1 MGQSFSKANAGKSSA
16 EFGKHHVVYDSTLN
30 LYYKPTIENDTF
42 VIREFRVEDGD
53 TVHDL
58 KVVVDYIVGSGQ
70 HTNSHMVSENGFLY
84 QAPITFYTQQGKW
97 DLAPGFEQGFNSR
110 FARIIGVECITCH
123 NGLPRFDVSSENRY
137 VQMKEGIDCERCHG
151 PGSIHVREKMNGNI
165 IDTSKYIDYTIVN
178 PKKLERELQMDLC
191 QRCHLQGVS
200 VVEDERNY
208 HEYRPGMKLS
218 EYMNVFLP
226 RYSNA
231 ETQFIMASQADRL
244 QMSACYELSEMTC
257 ITCHN
262 PHVSV
267 TETAMSVF
275 NAKCLMCHNQD
286 HDCSRNPEDANGSN
300 LGCISCHMAQSESID
315 IPHVSI
321 TDHFIRRTPKNDK
334 VEVDETDLSRIQDFI
349 GIECLTDERP
359 DDLLMAKGYLAFYEK
374 FSPRTFVLDSAFKR
388 LSRIEDCAPDAIDTK
403 IHFLYLSKSYE
414 PLRTYWKSCVKSND
428 LKAWTAYRVGEAFRH
443 SGNME
448 MAIRFF
454 NSAVENKPHNL
465 DFLNKQAAALAALGR
480 PSEARQKYGVLL
492 KLQPRNEV
500 ALSNLAF
507 LEMQF
512 GNFNLADSLLK
523 QAVDL
528 DPDYLP
534 AKKNQVG
541 LLIATYKQTE
551 ALELLLKLS
560 KQFPSDQELKSL
572 INQVS
577 GS

>member
-1 MGQSFSKANAGKSSA
+1 
-16 EFGKHHVVYDSTLN
+16 
-30 LYYKPTIENDTF
+30 
-42 VIREFRVEDGD
+42 
-53 TVHDL
+53 
-58 KVVVDYIVGSGQ
+58 
-70 HTNSHMVSENGFLY
+70 
-84 QAPITFYTQQGKW
+84 
-97 DLAPGFEQGFNSR
+97 
-110 FARIIGVECITCH
+110 
-123 NGLPRFDVSSENRY
+123 
-137 VQMKEGIDCERCHG
+137 MKI
-151 PGSIHVREKMNGNI
+151 
-165 IDTSKYIDYTIVN
+165 
-178 PKKLERELQMDLC
+178 
-191 QRCHLQGVS
+191 
-200 VVEDERNY
+200 
-208 HEYRPGMKLS
+208 
-218 EYMNVFLP
+218 
-226 RYSNA
+226 
-231 ETQFIMASQADRL
+231 
-244 QMSACYELSEMTC
+244 
-257 ITCHN
+257 
-262 PHVSV
+262 
-267 TETAMSVF
+267 
-275 NAKCLMCHNQD
+275 
-286 HDCSRNPEDANGSN
+286 
-300 LGCISCHMAQSESID
+300 
-315 IPHVSI
+315 
-321 TDHFIRRTPKNDK
+321 
-334 VEVDETDLSRIQDFI
+334 
-349 GIECLTDERP
+349 
-359 DDLLMAKGYLAFYEK
+359 
-374 FSPRTFVLDSAFKR
+374 
-388 LSRIEDCAPDAIDTK
+388 
-403 IHFLYLSKSYE
+403 
-414 PLRTYWKSCVKSND
+414 ND